1 MSVKAIN
8 SSLNTHRKN
17 SQQITDKQK
26 NAVPS
31 FKGIGNPLEMVT
43 MVMDAVDRGGFAASF
58 IIQDGIGMVAPRI
71 WEGVNRNRKREID
84 PKTGE
89 PTGRRTGPFNWEFAR
104 REGIRE
110 LLSGPSAF
118 LIPAGMLIGIKK
130 YSGAANN
137 VHIDHINALGQSFSN
152 YAESKIAANK
162 TADLNNIP
170 KVKEEFYEKVFKYVL
185 SSSLDGK
192 LTGEELTKEAKEFT
206 KAYIE
211 VEKSHSKGFWKQFI
225 GKSVPASRED
235 LTDAL
240 VGRYMNLRK
249 KMLSSS
255 INELD
260 ARLPVEGSGKSV
272 STSFTRVL
280 SGLSDYTND
289 AAKHAK
295 QYLEK
300 NGTENI
306 SKYLKDLNSRRTGSR
321 VISIAA
327 MFSAVVGFYSII
339 PILYNIG
346 LKHDPGLK
354 GLVEEND
361 NTVSEHSSAEIQEEV
376 KAGKYDVKTD
386 LKGNKKDNQPAFTG
400 AIQTI
405 NSKFGNFVRK
415 NDFAQKVIK
424 IFEFDGPSM
433 SVPAMLTLLFGFCL
447 PTRYSNAKS
456 NKERKEILV
465 RDISSFTAILFGA
478 NALSRMASVG
488 LSKMSGLVL
497 NVKPEDHTKS
507 IFHKVKNY
515 FTPSKGITLL
525 KGGQISQKYSNLEG
539 FADRIT
545 GFVDFIQKGGGNIK
559 RIFNM
564 DKNLR
569 KNVETILDKPLKD
582 ASIDE
587 VRNALKS
594 ADDALLKNSDTA
606 AAKAIKE
613 IYKIFGSKNKFIKM
627 AKRCNSGI
635 SAAATLVLTPMFM
648 VWIARYC
655 ERMTKKRVAKE
666 QEARAAESA
675 LNAQTA
681 TLKPMLTNVMLASQK
696 PSMTGFLNH

>member
-8 SSLNTHRKN
+8 SSLNMHREKSPQTMN
-17 SQQITDKQK
+17 KQK
-26 NAVPS
+26 NAAPS
-31 FKGIGNPLEMVT
+31 FKGMGNPIIDMAV

-84 PKTGE
+84 PKTGK

-110 LLSGPSAF
+110 VLSGPSAF

-130 YSGAANN
+130 YSGTANN
-137 VHIDHINALGQSFSN
+137 VHIDHINALGQNFSN
-152 YAESKIAANK
+152 YAASLSENKPTAFDDIA
-162 TADLNNIP
+162 
-170 KVKEEFYEKVFKYVL
+170 KVKEGFYKKIFKSVL
-185 SSSLDGK
+185 QSSCK
-192 LTGEELTKEAKEFT
+192 LTGDELETETGKFT
-206 KAYIE
+206 KDYIE
-211 VEKSHSKGFWKQFI
+211 IEKSRSKGFWKQFL
-225 GKSVPASRED
+225 GKSAPNSKED
-235 LTDAL
+235 LSDTL
-240 VGRYMNLRK
+240 IGHYMDLRK
-249 KMLSSS
+249 KHLSSS
-255 INELD
+255 VNELD
-260 ARLPVEGSGKSV
+260 AILPVDGSSKSV
-272 STSFTRVL
+272 STNFKRVL
-280 SGLSDYTND
+280 SSLSDYTSD
-289 AAKHAK
+289 AIIHTKK
-295 QYLEK
+295 FIDK
-300 NGTENI
+300 NGTKNI
-306 SKYLKDLNSRRTGSR
+306 GTYLEDLNSRRTGSR
-321 VISIAA
+321 IISIAA
-327 MFSAVVGFYSII
+327 MFLAVVGFYAII

-376 KAGKYDVKTD
+376 KAGKCDVKTD
-386 LKGNKKDNQPAFTG
+386 LKENKKGNQPAFTG

-405 NSKFGNFVRK
+405 NSKLGNLARK
-415 NDFAQKVIK
+415 NDFIQKVTK

-447 PTRYSNAKS
+447 PTRYTNAKS

-569 KNVETILDKPLKD
+569 KNVETILNKSLKD

-587 VRNALKS
+587 IRNALKS
-594 ADDALLKNSDTA
+594 ADDALIKNSDTS
-606 AAKAIKE
+606 AAKAMKE
-613 IYKIFGSKNKFIKM
+613 IYTIFGSKNKFINI
-627 AKRCNSGI
+627 AKRCNGMI
-635 SAAATLVLTPMFM
+635 SAVATLALTPIFM

-655 ERMTKKRVAKE
+655 ERMTKKRVAEE
-666 QEARAAESA
+666 QAEKAAAEA
-675 LNAQTA
+675 LNIQAA
-681 TLKPMLTNVMLASQK
+681 NLKTMISNVMLTSQK
-696 PSMTGFLNH
+696 PSMTGFLNQ